1 MTAVERLIRT
11 ARNEIG
17 YLEKATNS
25 QLDNKTANAGFNDWN
40 KYARD
45 LDKTNLYNGP
55 KNGYWWCFTEGT

>member
-1 MTAVERLIRT
+1 MKVTAVERLIRT

-45 LDKTNLYNGP
+45 LDKTNI
-55 KNGYWWCFTEGT
+55 